1 MKTQLLCTFTV
12 NDSLSLTIDYIS
24 TYFKISNNKLYLY
37 CDRDNPQS
45 LILVYNIENNL
56 RDGLAKNTILINRKK
71 QSNTLYTI
79 NALNSLIKSINNGV
93 LDKNLQIDWDN
104 YKDKLLIIKKT
115 SSDFENEEVLE
126 DGLVLINLD
135 FKKSIYI

>member
-1 MKTQLLCTFTV
+1 
-12 NDSLSLTIDYIS
+12 
-24 TYFKISNNKLYLY
+24 
-37 CDRDNPQS
+37 
-45 LILVYNIENNL
+45 
-56 RDGLAKNTILINRKK
+56 
-71 QSNTLYTI
+71 LYTI